1 MSFFTDNG
9 PHFPLFP
16 LYIKLSLNLA
26 DLSVVWHLSIH
37 HLALSSSYRHSE
49 MSSFLFSFYPRTLHK
64 EGPFRWKFGGFRP
77 FFPSISSDWFTP
89 LPQRYIELES
99 SELGLWKE
107 IEVVWYPGKVACLE
121 WSVQLS
127 SSSANSLSAC
137 YAKFRTSTKPA
148 WTVARLTH
156 RRGSTGYK
164 VLAFKGWVSLF
175 VIVIWTEMWYLTRKY
190 DWDETFPWFL
200 KYWALYRI
208 GKAVKWPKK
217 SDLAHV

>member
-1 MSFFTDNG
+1 M
-9 PHFPLFP
+9 
-16 LYIKLSLNLA
+16 
-26 DLSVVWHLSIH
+26 WHLSIH
-37 HLALSSSYRHSE
+37 HLALSSLSTFWDVFLLP
-49 MSSFLFSFYPRTLHK
+49 SSLPFILALCTRKDLFDGNSADSGLSFPRSGL
-64 EGPFRWKFGGFRP
+64 
-77 FFPSISSDWFTP
+77 ID
-89 LPQRYIELES
+89 LLLCPQRYIEVES

-137 YAKFRTSTKPA
+137 YAKFRTSTRPA

-156 RRGSTGYK
+156 RRGSPGNK

-190 DWDETFPWFL
+190 DLDETFPWFL
-200 KYWALYRI
+200 KYWALHRI
-208 GKAVKWPKK
+208 GKAVKWPQK